1 MFLPYFIPI
10 NVYFAFFTLVWRKL
24 LFLVWRFYSIK
35 GHLYNN
41 KRRNVPYNHTIDSFA
56 QKSVSFSQRFPTTVP
71 PLSVFFCKRS
81 FFRAKNLRRSY
92 SSFTKAS
99 AFRTKRSFFRTKS
112 RLSFCSSLPFE
123 TRRIYNHFLQTKFL
137 SHKKIIETVW
147 LSLHPSL
154 PFFTVKED
162 FFAQNSL
169 PISQPSPPL
178 SYDPKHSKNRFFR
191 AKKQQASQKEVFFCS
206 KWRFFQ
212 AKISKESIFP
222 HEKNCFLG
230 WKNLLYP
237 TKETA
242 LSHEKNCF
250 STYINKRKK

>member
-1 MFLPYFIPI
+1 MSLTIIQQILSHKNQSLFPSVFLSQCPHS
-10 NVYFAFFTLVWRKL
+10 
-24 LFLVWRFYSIK
+24 RF
-35 GHLYNN
+35 
-41 KRRNVPYNHTIDSFA
+41 
-56 QKSVSFSQRFPTTVP
+56 
-71 PLSVFFCKRS
+71 FFCKRS

-112 RLSFCSSLPFE
+112 RLSFCSSLSFE
-123 TRRIYNHFLQTKFL
+123 IRRIYSHFLQTKFL
-137 SHKKIIETVW
+137 SRKKIIEIAW
-147 LSLHPSL
+147 SSLHPLL

-206 KWRFFQ
+206 K
-212 AKISKESIFP
+212 
-222 HEKNCFLG
+222 
-230 WKNLLYP
+230 
-237 TKETA
+237 
-242 LSHEKNCF
+242 
-250 STYINKRKK
+250 